1 MTHPSSHHSMDTH
14 MNFRMS
20 SDDKKIIETAA
31 RLKGIKPQTYARQ
44 KLIEIASREIEE
56 MNQLNRL
63 ILSDEQW
70 DQFIKIME
78 APIKINENLKKAIR
92 DFNEIEKD

>member
-1 MTHPSSHHSMDTH
+1 MTQNPSHHSMDTH

-20 SDDKKIIETAA
+20 SDDKRIIETAA
-31 RLKGIKPQTYARQ
+31 KLKGFKVQTYARQ
-44 KLIEIASREIEE
+44 KLVEIASKEIEE

-63 ILSDEQW
+63 ILGDQQW

-78 APIKINENLKKAIR
+78 APIEINENLRKAIQ
-92 DFNEIEKD
+92 DFNEIEKY